1 VAVIQLV
8 SYIYQRVAPKTV
20 DKGGVLKVGFEAMAI
35 YSTTIATDA
44 IAARV
49 GAMDVN
55 GKTERSGVF
64 RERNRPQRRPRDDV
78 RDSSKWRL
86 S

>member
-1 VAVIQLV
+1 LI
-8 SYIYQRVAPKTV
+8 SGSGFRVEDIAT
-20 DKGGVLKVGFEAMAI
+20 DIDDF
-35 YSTTIATDA
+35 ATDA

-64 RERNRPQRRPRDDV
+64 
-78 RDSSKWRL
+78 S
-86 S
+86 